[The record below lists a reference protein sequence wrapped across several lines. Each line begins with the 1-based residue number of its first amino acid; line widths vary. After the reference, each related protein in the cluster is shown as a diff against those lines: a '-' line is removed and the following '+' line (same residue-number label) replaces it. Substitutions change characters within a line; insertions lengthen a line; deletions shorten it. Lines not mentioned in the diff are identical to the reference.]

1 MCFVLTIK
9 GLGEADKLGNNFA
22 FENSLKPF
30 MYLRIVHPIVR
41 FDRNRQ
47 FGTAHLAQM
56 FTKVIVVW
64 INSRDFKGTMS

>member
-9 GLGEADKLGNNFA
+9 GLGEADKLDNNFA

-30 MYLRIVHPIVR
+30 MYLRVVHPIVR

-47 FGTAHLAQM
+47 FGTANLAQM
-56 FTKVIVVW
+56 
-64 INSRDFKGTMS
+64 